1 MIVAEYDWLVVFLC
15 AALSCGFLIVTKQWH
30 MSRTARG
37 HAGSA
42 VQSAHKMPTPRIGGV
57 AIGLALIASILF
69 APTSMLDNYV
79 PFIVSLTP
87 VFLAGLAED
96 FGYNV
101 SPGKR
106 LAAAAVSSVIA
117 IALLGMWIDRTGI
130 AYLDVI
136 VSFAPV
142 GIVLTVFATAGVCNA
157 FNLIDG
163 LNGLSAGTGVLVA
176 AGIATIAYSGG
187 DPNFAKLATLLIAA
201 LAGFLVFNFP
211 LGRLF
216 LGDAG
221 AYSLGHILAWFAIL
235 LLDRISAASPW
246 ALLLVF
252 FWPVADTLFAIARR
266 KVKGRKFDQPDRLH
280 FHQLVMRGLE
290 IVWLGR
296 GRRSISNPLATLVM
310 MPFIAMP
317 IVSGVVYWNRPIACI
332 GFFVAYSVLYV
343 SAYYAGLAV
352 IRRNRIKLG
361 NVRSGPLSQ
370 GS

>member
-163 LNGLSAGTGVLVA
+163 LNGLSAGTGGLVA
-176 AGIATIAYSGG
+176 AGIATIGYNAGNP
-187 DPNFAKLATLLIAA
+187 DFAKLSILLIAA

-211 LGRLF
+211 LGKLF

-221 AYSLGHILAWFAIL
+221 AYSLGHILAWFGIL
-235 LLDRISAASPW
+235 LVDRKPEVTTW

-280 FHQLVMRGLE
+280 FHQLIMRGLE

-296 GRRSISNPLATLVM
+296 GKRHVSNPLATLIM
-310 MPFIAMP
+310 MPLIATP
-317 IVSGVVYWNRPIACI
+317 IVTGVMLWNRPLMCI
-332 GFFVAYSVLYV
+332 YALAVYSVVFV
-343 SAYYAGLAV
+343 STYQLT
-352 IRRNRIKLG
+352 LFL
-361 NVRSGPLSQ
+361 VRKKGRTKSSRSR
-370 GS
+370 GSVN